1 VRAPE
6 TLETE
11 RLVIR
16 RPRAEDAGE
25 IFRRYASDPECT
37 RYLSFPRHREIAH
50 TESFLTIS
58 DTEWAR
64 WPAGPYLIVSRE
76 DGRLLGGTG
85 LDFETPTR
93 AATGYVLARDAWG
106 QGLATEAL
114 AAMVGVAPTIGIER
128 LYAHCHPDH
137 AVSARVLRKCGFEL
151 EGTLRRYAAFPNL
164 TPGVSFDVLLFSRIF
179 E

>member
-6 TLETE
+6 RFETD
-11 RLVIR
+11 RLVLR
-16 RPRAEDAGE
+16 RPLAADAGE

-37 RYLSFPRHREIAH
+37 RYLSFPRHQEVTQ
-50 TESFLTIS
+50 TESFLALS
-58 DTEWAR
+58 DAAWAR
-64 WPAGPYLIVSRE
+64 WPAGPYLIVSPE

-85 LDFETPTR
+85 LDFESPKR

-106 QGLATEAL
+106 RGIATETL
-114 AAMVGVAPTIGIER
+114 AALVRLAPALGIER

-151 EGTLRRYAAFPNL
+151 EGTLRRHAEFPNL
-164 TPGVSFDVLLFSRIF
+164 VPDALFDVLSFSRIF